1 MDKEF
6 KDHITRDKP
15 KKRGSRKHKRM
26 GKTINYEFFH
36 WGPFLY
42 KTKIEDEELEK
53 IKLLCKKDKTK
64 DYRKTL
70 AGLIKNEYGIE
81 KEKLFPIIA
90 PYIESYLK
98 AAFEHYGFTHGK
110 SISLEYSWVNYMTK
124 FESNPIHTHFSDL
137 SFVIFTEIPENL
149 KKEIEQTVTNDEY
162 PGALNFL
169 HTLPRGNYE
178 MSKYQFKPEK
188 NDFFIFPATLHH
200 YVNHFQSEG
209 ERVSVSGNLK
219 INNG

>member
-1 MDKEF
+1 MAKKDK
-6 KDHITRDKP
+6 I
-15 KKRGSRKHKRM
+15 
-26 GKTINYEFFH
+26 INYNFFH

-42 KTKIEDEELEK
+42 KTKLTDEEINK
-53 IKLLCKKDKTK
+53 IKKLCKKDKKK
-64 DYRKTL
+64 DYRKSL

-98 AAFEHYGFTHGK
+98 AAFEHYGLTHGK
-110 SISLEYSWVNYMTK
+110 SISLESSWVNYMTK
-124 FESNPIHTHFSDL
+124 FESNPIHIHSKDL

-149 KKEIEQTVTNDEY
+149 KKEIEQTVTSDEL
-162 PGALNFL
+162 PGVLNFL
-169 HTLPRGNYE
+169 HTLPRDDFEIN
-178 MSKYQFKPEK
+178 KYQFIPEK

-219 INNG
+219 INYGEKI